1 LTDKEQKIYDSCST
15 KIKNI
20 SNRFKRYDV
29 KAMSLLL
36 KKGGFPSWMAK
47 AWFLNIRKRKALLS
61 CAENKILATVD
72 LIIKKHPR
80 QRVMVFSETL
90 DSISKLR
97 AKLQA
102 EGIISKVIDS
112 KINFTD
118 RQNILSKWGREFCP
132 LLSVHTLEIGYDV
145 PQVGIEVILATTSNM
160 NQAIQRI
167 GRVIRK
173 YEGKD
178 SALIYVVYVSD
189 TKDDNILE
197 VVRKAI
203 ETTGKEIGDKERA
216 AEVAGIIT
224 KEIIQHPSKRR

>member
-1 LTDKEQKIYDSCST
+1 
-15 KIKNI
+15 
-20 SNRFKRYDV
+20 
-29 KAMSLLL
+29 M
-36 KKGGFPSWMAK
+36 
-47 AWFLNIRKRKALLS
+47 
-61 CAENKILATVD
+61 
-72 LIIKKHPR
+72 
-80 QRVMVFSETL
+80 
-90 DSISKLR
+90 
-97 AKLQA
+97 
-102 EGIISKVIDS
+102 
-112 KINFTD
+112 
-118 RQNILSKWGREFCP
+118 
-132 LLSVHTLEIGYDV
+132 EIGYDV

-197 VVRKAI
+197 GVRKAI